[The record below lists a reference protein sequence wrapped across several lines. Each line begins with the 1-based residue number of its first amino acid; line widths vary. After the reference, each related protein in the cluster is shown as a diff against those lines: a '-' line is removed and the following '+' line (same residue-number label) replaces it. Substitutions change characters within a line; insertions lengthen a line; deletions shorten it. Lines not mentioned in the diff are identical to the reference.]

1 MDKLNFVKTGL
12 SLVVSVGVGNI
23 VGNAIKH
30 TTPSDL
36 KLLTRLCVGVG
47 TIVLTAVASDIA
59 SNYTEMKFDKTVDTF
74 ESLTKVIEA

>member
-36 KLLTRLCVGVG
+36 TLLTRLCVGVG

-59 SNYTEMKFDKTVDTF
+59 SNYTETKFDKTVDAF
-74 ESLTKVIEA
+74 VSLTKVIEA